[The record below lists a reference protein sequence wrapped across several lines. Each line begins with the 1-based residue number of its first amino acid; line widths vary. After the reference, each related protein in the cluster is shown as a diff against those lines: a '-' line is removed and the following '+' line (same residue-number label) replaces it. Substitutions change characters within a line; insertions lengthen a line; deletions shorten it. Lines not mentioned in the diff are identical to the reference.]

1 MDKSIFKN
9 VLKYY
14 ANAQS
19 LEEFTIR
26 LDLIN
31 WTLNDFNSMYLEMI
45 VSRCPIFFKMLQTL
59 KRDDKYDD
67 NFDVVKFTN
76 INKWKIKAPTDI
88 KITDTN
94 FSVTCFDG
102 KNFITQNALIIND
115 IKQFG
120 LDPIAECAIV
130 LITELY
136 GGTNGEI

>member
-1 MDKSIFKN
+1 
-9 VLKYY
+9 
-14 ANAQS
+14 
-19 LEEFTIR
+19 
-26 LDLIN
+26 
-31 WTLNDFNSMYLEMI
+31 
-45 VSRCPIFFKMLQTL
+45 MLQKL

-88 KITDTN
+88 KITDTD

-136 GGTNGEI
+136 GGTNGKI